1 MDINVIIVLIYFAF
15 LIVIG
20 LSFRNLTSNTSD
32 YFRGG
37 GNVLWWMVGASAFMT
52 QFSSWTFT
60 GASAKAYM
68 DGIAVAFIFVGNA
81 LGYFF
86 NYLYFAPRFRQM
98 RVVTIIEALRLRF
111 GNRNEQVFAWVSM
124 FTNVTSAGIGLNGL
138 AIITSSLFGFS
149 METTIIATGLVVIV
163 MSVTG
168 GSWAVIASDFMQM
181 IVIMTVT
188 IACAAV
194 GIYHAGGVV
203 EVVENFPRDFVAGSE
218 VNYMTIF
225 YIWAFSIFL
234 KQMGLLNN
242 ILNSYRYLTAKDSH
256 HARKGALLACG
267 LMTLGPIIWFIPPW
281 FLASTGVDLAAMYP
295 EQGSNYAEV
304 SYVAFVKLYMPAGM
318 VGLLVAA
325 MFAATMSSIDS
336 GLNRNAGIVVKNFIK
351 PVLVPNISEENLMRV
366 SRFASVAF
374 GVIIISIALFLNSMQ
389 ELSLFDAMLLLSAL
403 LGFPQMVPSFLGFF
417 IRKTPDWAAWATML
431 VGAGVSYIVAV
442 VLQPEYIEAWFNL
455 AVPLTDREWV
465 DLVVAIS
472 LTSHVVITGGF
483 FCLTPLFYKRLPENR
498 EADVDRFFTN
508 INTPLRKKEGDH
520 AHLDNR
526 QRILLGRTIA
536 AAGVLVIAMMA
547 LPNPL
552 WGRLVFLGCGSAV
565 ILVGVLLFT
574 SVTEVPE
581 GHDSDADDADTAE
594 DLQETFAGPGK

>member
-1 MDINVIIVLIYFAF
+1 MDINVIIVLVYFAF

-68 DGIAVAFIFVGNA
+68 DGMAVSFIFVGNA
-81 LGYFF
+81 MGYCL

-124 FTNVTSAGIGLNGL
+124 FTSVTSAGIGLNGL

-242 ILNSYRYLTAKDSH
+242 ILNSYRYLTAKDSD
-256 HARKGALLACG
+256 HARKGALLACV

-366 SRFASVAF
+366 SRVASVAF

-417 IRKTPDWAAWATML
+417 IRKTPDWAAWGTML
-431 VGAGVSYIVAV
+431 VGAAVSYIVAV
-442 VLQPEYIEAWFNL
+442 VLQPEYIESWFNL

-483 FCLTPLFYKRLPENR
+483 FCLTPLFYRHLPENR

-536 AAGVLVIAMMA
+536 AAGVLVTAMVA

-552 WGRLVFLGCGSAV
+552 WGRLVFIGCGSAV

-574 SVTEVPE
+574 SVTEVLS
-581 GHDSDADDADTAE
+581 DSDVDDADTAE
-594 DLQETFAGPGK
+594 DLQETFAGRGR